1 MHVNDLPPSILR
13 SALAL
18 AAQPLLEWHGDWR
31 RALRLAQ
38 VCGCWRGAAMGAVYR
53 QLYVFCIEPD
63 ANDNDSDDEADD
75 AAFRAIRAESSVPPL
90 MAWHTNAN
98 LVAAIDGAAALV
110 REVRVNLRGPAY
122 LFPFLAGVAQ
132 QLAPL
137 ALARVEALR
146 IHLAS
151 DYAAPDA
158 ASSAAVA
165 GIGAMEDA
173 AALADTFS
181 CILPRVAR
189 LRVTGLDS
197 SEAFCR
203 FADRLAFHCA
213 PRLRRLEAHYPLS
226 CVAPALGS
234 ELAFLHLQVRPYI
247 GQLVPHIA
255 PRRLRHLCLD
265 GVSPRFR
272 WQCFYEHEGAA
283 RNIPFINLEHLAVHY
298 NAVPGMDVD
307 AVVTAD
313 YHRDRGPAA
322 GRRRSGA
329 LSSGADRPFWL
340 AFPAL
345 RTLAVTRCP
354 ADGGL
359 LACSSF
365 PSSGALASVSLD
377 GPPGAVC
384 ALAALVAGRRVTR
397 VGDLTV
403 ALRTPIAETTTTTSM
418 SNNNDTTTTTAAG
431 SSAPAGD
438 LAAALGRLFSGLQID
453 GAGVLC
459 LFGGSGGDR
468 ADPPVDGMLVARSGG
483 SMAQWPRLTELTID
497 APLSLAAFVAIIRAQ
512 PQLTSLACY
521 SVQTAPAGCAGSDTA
536 AGADGRRVVVVEG
549 EKDKMMMMTPDGS
562 SLLLENIIKLIDDMM
577 NNDNDDGN
585 VNDGDDGD
593 GPINDTL
600 TRAINGPNDD
610 DDDKDTEQLATGLQ
624 RIVLCNYVDLF
635 SHQAALSLACWL
647 MLSVRSLKYIL
658 VSRLNLGHAAAFV
671 RRMESRYPHLK
682 NIEINTS

>member
-1 MHVNDLPPSILR
+1 
-13 SALAL
+13 
-18 AAQPLLEWHGDWR
+18 
-31 RALRLAQ
+31 
-38 VCGCWRGAAMGAVYR
+38 MGAVYR

-63 ANDNDSDDEADD
+63 ANDSDDEADD

-165 GIGAMEDA
+165 DAAAMDDA
-173 AALADTFS
+173 AALADSFAG
-181 CILPRVAR
+181 ILPRVAR

-265 GVSPRFR
+265 GISPRFR
-272 WQCFYEHEGAA
+272 WQCFYEREGAV
-283 RNIPFINLEHLAVHY
+283 RDIPFASLEHLAVHY
-298 NAVPGMDVD
+298 NAVPGIDVD

-313 YHRDRGPAA
+313 YHCDGRSAA
-322 GRRRSGA
+322 GRRRGAA
-329 LSSGADRPFWL
+329 LSSGAGRPFWL

-365 PSSGALASVSLD
+365 PRSGALASVSLD
-377 GPPGAVC
+377 GPPGAAC
-384 ALAALVAGRRVTR
+384 ALAALVAAGRVTR

-403 ALRTPIAETTTTTSM
+403 ALRTPVAETP
-418 SNNNDTTTTTAAG
+418 TTATTG
-431 SSAPAGD
+431 SSAPTRD
-438 LAAALGRLFSGLQID
+438 LAAALGRLFSGLRVD

-468 ADPPVDGMLVARSGG
+468 ADPRVDGVLVARAGG

-497 APLSLAAFVAIIRAQ
+497 APLSLAALVAIIRAQ

-521 SVQTAPAGCAGSDTA
+521 SVQTAPPGCAAS
-536 AGADGRRVVVVEG
+536 AGADGRRVMEEE
-549 EKDKMMMMTPDGS
+549 EKDRMMMMTPDAS
-562 SLLLENIIKLIDDMM
+562 SLLLDDIIKLIDDMM
-577 NNDNDDGN
+577 NGDNDDGN
-585 VNDGDDGD
+585 VNDD
-593 GPINDTL
+593 GPVNDTL

-610 DDDKDTEQLATGLQ
+610 DDDNDTEQLATGLQ